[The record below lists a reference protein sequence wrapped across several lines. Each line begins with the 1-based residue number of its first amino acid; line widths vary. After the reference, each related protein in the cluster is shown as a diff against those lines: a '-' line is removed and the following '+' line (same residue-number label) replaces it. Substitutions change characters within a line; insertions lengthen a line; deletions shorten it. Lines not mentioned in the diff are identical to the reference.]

1 MVKSRLT
8 SLVDGSF
15 QAQMDVEPH
24 PQVPNVAYCKH
35 FYVLNPELWYA
46 YLVQVRAGSDYN

>member
-15 QAQMDVEPH
+15 QAQMDVEPR